1 MAKAPSSAADY
12 ILEAME
18 NISADI
24 RGHDFESFRKDRRAR
39 QLVERNLEIAS
50 EASRRISDEFKRSE
64 PGVPWKDLAG
74 IGNILRHRYHEIRVE
89 AIWKTCTE
97 DLESLKN
104 AAKRMR
110 KTFERGGNR
119 DIQN

>member
-1 MAKAPSSAADY
+1 MTKDPSSAADY
-12 ILEAME
+12 ILEAIE

-50 EASRRISDEFKRSE
+50 EASRRIPDEFKRSE
-64 PGVPWKDLAG
+64 PEVPWKDLAG

-89 AIWKTCTE
+89 VIWKTCAE
-97 DLESLKN
+97 DLESLE
-104 AAKRMR
+104 KRGQMHA
-110 KTFERGGNR
+110 
-119 DIQN
+119 QNV

>member
-1 MAKAPSSAADY
+1 MTKDPSSAADY
-12 ILEAME
+12 ILEAIE

-50 EASRRISDEFKRSE
+50 EASRRIPDEFKRSE
-64 PGVPWKDLAG
+64 PKVPWKDLAG

-89 AIWKTCTE
+89 VIWKTCAE

-104 AAKRMR
+104 AVGRMR
-110 KTFERGGNR
+110 ETSGRGGNR
-119 DIQN
+119 DIRN